1 MHTTLHIKKEKV
13 SDLTVKELEEFI
25 EAVIRQTILK
35 YFSSDIPIG
44 SGVIGNQGF
53 FIEPKPRFDDGT
65 ILCKNENVISI

>member
-1 MHTTLHIKKEKV
+1 MCINLHIKKEKV

-35 YFSSDIPIG
+35 YFSSDISIG

-53 FIEPKPRFDDGT
+53 FIESKPRFDDGT